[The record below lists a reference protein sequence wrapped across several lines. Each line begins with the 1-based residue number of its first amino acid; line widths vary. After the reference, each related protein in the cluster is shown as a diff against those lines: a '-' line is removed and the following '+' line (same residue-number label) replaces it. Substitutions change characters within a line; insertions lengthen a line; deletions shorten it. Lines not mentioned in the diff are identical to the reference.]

1 MTPTTSEADLR
12 STTVLGA
19 MLRHKVTVIV
29 CLTIGILGGLA
40 YAIAQ
45 PLRPAA
51 TALLVVR
58 DPHATGVGPDG
69 SITSRYTADQANL
82 LRSPAVANN
91 ASSLLARAK
100 PPVRLTPSQIMSA
113 LTVGSSD
120 TNNTLKVTFGAGSK
134 AAALAG
140 TNAVVQA
147 YRSSVTDVVHKETA
161 AELAAIDAALA
172 KLNSEQSGRTL
183 QMQAQLQAQT
193 QLAMSQ
199 LLAQRA
205 QLVVLDAN
213 PSPGVAASSQPHLN
227 VPTLRSV
234 AVRDVG
240 FGLVLGL
247 LAAALLSYLI
257 ATRRRRLFDAS
268 DAQDVLGVAALA
280 SFKSEPT
287 AATSTVAGALAAV
300 SLDELCKKSG
310 ARLVAVI
317 SAGRRTNTGNIAHAL
332 AGGYA
337 TTGREAFV
345 IDLTAPGRG
354 PGAPGANGSRGFA
367 QVAEQ
372 LAAAS
377 GSDVVLV
384 AMPDFREPDA
394 EIEILTRMDGAVAA
408 VYRGQR
414 SRTLTELGDG
424 LARLG
429 APLIAC
435 VFLASRRPGS
445 AGAPVTHPSPGSG
458 PVPGAKQT
466 LGVTAPAWPRSSTTD
481 ITGSQP

>member
-1 MTPTTSEADLR
+1 MTPMTAEADLG

-19 MLRHKVTVIV
+19 MLRHKKTVIV
-29 CLTIGILGGLA
+29 CLMIGVLGGLA
-40 YAIAQ
+40 YAVGQ
-45 PLRPAA
+45 PRRPAA
-51 TALLVVR
+51 AALLVVR

-69 SITSRYTADQANL
+69 SVAARYTADQANL
-82 LRSPAVANN
+82 IRSPAVATN
-91 ASSLLARAK
+91 ASGLLAQAQ
-100 PPVRLTPSQIMSA
+100 PPFRLTAVQIMNA

-120 TNNTLKVTFGAGSK
+120 TNNTLKVTFRAGSK
-134 AAALAG
+134 ADAIAG

-147 YRSSVTDVVHKETA
+147 YRSSVADVVHKETA
-161 AELAAIDAALA
+161 AELAAIDEAIARLSSA
-172 KLNSEQSGRTL
+172 QPG
-183 QMQAQLQAQT
+183 QAAQLQAQT
-193 QLAMSQ
+193 QLAVSQ

-205 QLVVLDAN
+205 QLVVLNAN
-213 PSPGVAASSQPHLN
+213 PSPGVAASSPPHLS

-247 LAAALLSYLI
+247 LAAALLCYLI
-257 ATRRRRLFDAS
+257 ATRRRRLLDAS

-287 AATSTVAGALAAV
+287 AATSSVARVLAAV

-317 SAGRRTNTGNIAHAL
+317 SAGRRPNAANIAQAL

-337 TTGREAFV
+337 TTGRQALV
-345 IDLTAPGRG
+345 IDLTTPGRG
-354 PGAPGANGSRGFA
+354 SAAPGAHGSRA

-372 LAAAS
+372 LGAAS
-377 GSDVVLV
+377 GYDVVLV
-384 AMPDFREPDA
+384 AMPDFRESDA
-394 EIEILTRMDGAVAA
+394 EIKFLTRMDGAVAA

-414 SRTLTELGDG
+414 SRTVTELGDG

-429 APLIAC
+429 APLLGC
-435 VFLASRRPGS
+435 VFLASRRLGS
-445 AGAPVTHPSPGSG
+445 AGAPVPHPS
-458 PVPGAKQT
+458 
-466 LGVTAPAWPRSSTTD
+466 TAP
-481 ITGSQP
+481 SQLAAAE

>member
-1 MTPTTSEADLR
+1 MTPMTAEADLR

-19 MLRHKVTVIV
+19 MLRHKMTVIV
-29 CLTIGILGGLA
+29 CLAIGVLGGLA
-40 YAIAQ
+40 YAVAQ
-45 PLRPAA
+45 PRRPAA
-51 TALLVVR
+51 AALLVVR

-69 SITSRYTADQANL
+69 SVAARYTADQANL
-82 LRSPAVANN
+82 LRSPAVASN
-91 ASSLLARAK
+91 ASRLLAQAQ
-100 PPVRLTPSQIMSA
+100 PPIRLTAVQIMNA

-120 TNNTLKVTFGAGSK
+120 TNNTLKVTFTAGSK
-134 AAALAG
+134 ADAIAG
-140 TNAVVQA
+140 TNAAVQA
-147 YRSSVTDVVHKETA
+147 YRSSVTDVLHRETA
-161 AELAAIDAALA
+161 AELAAIDAAIA
-172 KLNSEQSGRTL
+172 KLSSAQPG
-183 QMQAQLQAQT
+183 QAAQLQAQT
-193 QLAMSQ
+193 QLAVSQ

-205 QLVVLDAN
+205 QLVVLNAN
-213 PSPGVAASSQPHLN
+213 PSPGVAASSQPHLS

-247 LAAALLSYLI
+247 LAAALLCYLI
-257 ATRRRRLFDAS
+257 ATRRRRLLDAS

-287 AATSTVAGALAAV
+287 AATSTVARALAAV

-317 SAGRRTNTGNIAHAL
+317 SAGRRTNAGNIAHAL

-337 TTGREAFV
+337 TTGREALV
-345 IDLTAPGRG
+345 IDLAAPGRG
-354 PGAPGANGSRGFA
+354 SAAPGAHGSRGFA

-377 GSDVVLV
+377 GYDVILV

-394 EIEILTRMDGAVAA
+394 EIETLTRMDGAVAA

-414 SRTLTELGDG
+414 SRTVTELGDG

-429 APLIAC
+429 APLLGC
-435 VFLASRRPGS
+435 VFLASRKLGS
-445 AGAPVTHPSPGSG
+445 AGAPVPHPS
-458 PVPGAKQT
+458 
-466 LGVTAPAWPRSSTTD
+466 TAP
-481 ITGSQP
+481 SQLAAAE